1 MAPNATL
8 RPGPPQPVAWGQGA
22 IPRGRSSGKRGRSD
36 THGAAVGGN
45 LLARIKKH
53 RLFKLLL
60 LIIHQILLQVRMVP
74 LLTY

>member
-1 MAPNATL
+1 MGL
-8 RPGPPQPVAWGQGA
+8 LW
-22 IPRGRSSGKRGRSD
+22 
-36 THGAAVGGN
+36 VGTC
-45 LLARIKKH
+45 LLGLKKH